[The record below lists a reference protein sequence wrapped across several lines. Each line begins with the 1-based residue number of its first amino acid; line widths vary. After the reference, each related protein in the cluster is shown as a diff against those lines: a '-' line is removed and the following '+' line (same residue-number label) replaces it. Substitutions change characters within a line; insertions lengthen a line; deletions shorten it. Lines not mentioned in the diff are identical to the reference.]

1 MAIVGADDST
11 FLKVVSFTYQLCED
25 SNSRSPG
32 MTRLHAALQNRQKL
46 HGPIDLEGIIS
57 DL

>member
-1 MAIVGADDST
+1 MPIVGADDST
-11 FLKVVSFTYQLCED
+11 FLKVVSLTYQLCED

-46 HGPIDLEGIIS
+46 HGAIDL
-57 DL
+57 